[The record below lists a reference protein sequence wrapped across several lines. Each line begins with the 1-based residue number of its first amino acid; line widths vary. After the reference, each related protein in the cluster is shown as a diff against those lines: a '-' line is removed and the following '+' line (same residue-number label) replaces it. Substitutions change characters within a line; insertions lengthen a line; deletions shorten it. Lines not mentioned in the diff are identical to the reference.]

1 MKKNIVLTGI
11 MGCGKT
17 SIGIAISYKLKMPV
31 VDMDKII
38 ERTSKMTINEIFEKH
53 GEEYFRNLETETAKR
68 LSNLNG
74 YIISTG
80 GGVVL
85 RKENMDYLSK
95 TGYVIYINR
104 TPDDIVKSV
113 KTENRPLLAS
123 GADKLCQIYEERHSL
138 YTKYSDITVNNNAD
152 FNRGVENVLY
162 AIDLLK
168 EEQNDA

>member
-53 GEEYFRNLETETAKR
+53 GEEYFRNLETEIAKR

-123 GADKLCQIYEERHSL
+123 GADKLYQIYEERHSL

>member
-38 ERTSKMTINEIFEKH
+38 ERTSKMSINEIFKKH
-53 GEEYFRNLETETAKR
+53 GEEYFRDLETQTAKR

-85 RKENMDYLSK
+85 REENMEYLSK

-113 KTENRPLLAS
+113 RTENRPLLANGS
-123 GADKLCQIYEERHSL
+123 DRLYQIYEERHSL
-138 YTKYSDITVNNNAD
+138 YTRYSDITVNNNAD
-152 FNRGVENVLY
+152 FKRGVENVLY

-168 EEQNDA
+168 EENNNA